1 MHAFIVKLENRPG
14 SLADLAEALG
24 QQGINITG
32 VTGIGWDGT
41 GAVTLIS
48 SDEAGTRALL
58 DQRGTD
64 YREAELV
71 SAAIEDRP
79 GTLGAAAR
87 RLADKGINIEAWCRP
102 ACPAHASRSPSRS
115 MMLRPPA
122 RRSATSPRWV
132 ASRSSEGR
140 GPPARHRGRR
150 SRSPTGRRRPGAS
163 SVPGR

>member
-58 DQRGTD
+58 DQRASD

-87 RLADKGINIEAWCRP
+87 RLADKGINIEA
-102 ACPAHASRSPSRS
+102 
-115 MMLRPPA
+115 M
-122 RRSATSPRWV
+122 V
-132 ASRSSEGR
+132 
-140 GPPARHRGRR
+140 
-150 SRSPTGRRRPGAS
+150 PTGMSGSRITVAFAVDDAEAAREALGDLAAVGSQP
-163 SVPGR
+163 V

>member
-58 DQRGTD
+58 DQRATRLPRGGARLGGD
-64 YREAELV
+64 RG
-71 SAAIEDRP
+71 SA
-79 GTLGAAAR
+79 GNAR
-87 RLADKGINIEAWCRP
+87 RGR
-102 ACPAHASRSPSRS
+102 
-115 MMLRPPA
+115 
-122 RRSATSPRWV
+122 AT
-132 ASRSSEGR
+132 AG
-140 GPPARHRGRR
+140 GQGDQHRGD
-150 SRSPTGRRRPGAS
+150 GADRH
-163 SVPGR
+163 VRLTHHGGLRGG